1 MNRLTAVVAAVLV
14 AVGVLAGCSTFIPA
28 SGPPSPLP
36 SVPART
42 PGPMGGTALSG
53 SDEGGPALT
62 DTTGAAVPAAVADGV
77 RRIDAALRSGTT
89 ASLRDLYDPAPGA
102 AGWATTASRLDDP
115 AHRTRLIAALR
126 NPPEPRPEVAYLYA
140 DGDHGLGI
148 TDDGKLAFVGVGQKP
163 HGSTAPG
170 SVPAGS
176 YIGHGRS
183 LEIDAS
189 GRGTY
194 RFRTYDECPSDTPG
208 VPCEYR
214 GPEQV
219 AVVTL
224 LVSRSGSGL
233 TARVLTSND
242 EPEMPTGSTLPVAS
256 PRSGV
261 VTLGRGD
268 TATTFCGDGVS
279 DPDCGA

>member
-1 MNRLTAVVAAVLV
+1 MAAVLV
-14 AVGVLAGCSTFIPA
+14 AVGALAGCATVVPA
-28 SGPPSPLP
+28 SGPPSTVAP
-36 SVPART
+36 PA
-42 PGPMGGTALSG
+42 PAADVGSAASG
-53 SDEGGPALT
+53 AGGPALT

-89 ASLRDLYDPAPGA
+89 ASLRDLYEPAPGA
-102 AGWATTASRLDDP
+102 AGWARTASRLDDP
-115 AHRTRLIAALR
+115 AHRNRLIAALR
-126 NPPEPRPEVAYLYA
+126 NPPVPRPEVAYLYA

-148 TDDGKLAFVGVGQKP
+148 TDEGALAFVGVGQRP
-163 HGSTAPG
+163 RASSTTGAI
-170 SVPAGS
+170 PAGS
-176 YIGHGRS
+176 YLGHGRS
-183 LEIDAS
+183 LELDAT
-189 GRGTY
+189 GGATY
-194 RFRTYDECPSDTPG
+194 RFRTYDECPPDTPG

-219 AVVTL
+219 ALVRL
-224 LVSRSGSGL
+224 QVSRTGSGF

-256 PRSGV
+256 PRTGV

-268 TATTFCGDGVS
+268 AATTFCADGVS